1 MKESI
6 KYFNQ
11 KTVILTTIISVLIL
25 ITIQI
30 FFELIFILPIIY
42 YNKIII
48 SYLGMAI
55 DNN

>member
-25 ITIQI
+25 FTIQI